1 MRYRS
6 EYVSEQVAVESQ
18 LAFFDAETIFD
29 YQASYAM
36 ENGLKLLFQVNN
48 LTDEPNKTYFG
59 QPQQTGT
66 IQTFGRQYYLGFS
79 YSM

>member
-18 LAFFDAETIFD
+18 LAFFDAETVFD
-29 YQASYAM
+29 YQASYAF
-36 ENGLKLLFQVNN
+36 ETGLKVLFQVNN

-59 QPQQTGT
+59 QTHQTGT
-66 IQTFGRQYYLGFS
+66 LQSFGRQYFVGLN